1 MTVYGYARVSTTL
14 KQNRQHLTL
23 QTKALKEAGCE
34 VILTDRLSGTR
45 NDRPGRNDLLARL
58 QPGDTVIVWKLD
70 RWGRSMTDLTVSL
83 DSLEKRG
90 VKFASITEGLDGR
103 TSVGRLQIGILSSV
117 AEFEK
122 NLIAERVKAGLA
134 ASKRKNGRPKAM
146 SGANVKLA
154 RRMRDEGTGIPD
166 IARQFGVSRQ
176 TVYNYLNE
184 PVVITSLAG

>member
-14 KQNRQHLTL
+14 TKNRQHLTL

-45 NDRPGRNDLLARL
+45 NDRPGRNELLSRL

-70 RWGRSMTDLTVSL
+70 RWGRSMSDLTNSLESL
-83 DSLEKRG
+83 DQRG
-90 VKFASITEGLDGR
+90 VTFASLTEGLDSR

-117 AEFEK
+117 AQFERD
-122 NLIAERVKAGLA
+122 LIAERVKAGLA

-146 SGANVKLA
+146 TEANVRLA
-154 RRMRDEGTGIPD
+154 RRMRDEGVGIPD
-166 IARQFGVSRQ
+166 IAKQFGCSRQ
-176 TVYNYLNE
+176 TVYNYLAQPE
-184 PVVITSLAG
+184 VITSLAG